1 MKHTLSKSRNGDRDS
16 ILSAD
21 LVLWNGKIITM
32 DSEESI
38 ADALAV
44 MHGRIIAVGLESNVE
59 ELIGPDT
66 KIIDVNG
73 KTVVPGF
80 VDSHAHFMDVG
91 SAREIFVDLN
101 EESGVRCIADIQT
114 RLMERAEQTPKG
126 EWVFGY
132 QEDDSKLEEKRHPTR
147 WELDE
152 ISTEHPIMVTTVGGH
167 FWMANSK
174 AFEMAEVTKDSPD
187 PVGGKFD
194 RDPESGD
201 IIGHLHEEAYN
212 VLRPEGPPE
221 PTREQS
227 YSGAKQ
233 ILEECASVGLTCVY
247 DLVDRPEMRAAID
260 LKNNGELPIRVRMD
274 VIIDLVPELDKLGI
288 YRGLGDD
295 WLRICGVKFFFDGA
309 ISARNA
315 AVSEPYLNKPD
326 FYGVFATTEEIARK
340 TLTEAYE
347 KGYRISAHANGDR
360 AIDLYLDI
368 IEELQ
373 TTYPRP
379 DPRNRD
385 IHCSVVNPSIV
396 ERIKTL
402 GILPTIFGPYVYYHG
417 DKLIPA
423 FGETR
428 LESMFAARLFLDAGV
443 KVAAHS
449 DHPCAPYPPLMGIHA
464 LVNRTTKAGNPIGR
478 SQRISVIEALKTYTT
493 HAAYQQFD
501 EDRLGSIEPG
511 KLADFVVLS
520 DDILNVPTEEIIDIE
535 VEMTIIDGRV
545 VYQKLG
551 T

>member
-1 MKHTLSKSRNGDRDS
+1 MF
-16 ILSAD
+16 AD
-21 LVLWNGKIITM
+21 LVIQNGKIITM
-32 DSEESI
+32 DESESVAEAMAIKFGQLVFVGDNTSVQSFI
-38 ADALAV
+38 GNDTEVVDLK
-44 MHGRIIAVGLESNVE
+44 GRTVIPGL
-59 ELIGPDT
+59 I
-66 KIIDVNG
+66 
-73 KTVVPGF
+73 
-80 VDSHAHFMDVG
+80 DSHAHFMDVG
-91 SAREIFVDLN
+91 SARMIYVDLS
-101 EESGVRCIADIQT
+101 EEAGAHRIADIQD
-114 RLMERAEQTPKG
+114 RLRERAAKTPKG

-152 ISTEHPIMVTTVGGH
+152 ASTDHPIIVTTVGGH

-174 AFEMAEVTKDSPD
+174 AFELAGVTKDTPD

-194 RDPESGD
+194 RDPETGD
-201 IIGHLHEEAYN
+201 IIGYLHEEAYN
-212 VLRPEGPPE
+212 VLRPDGPPD

-260 LKNNGELPIRVRMD
+260 LKNSDELPIRMRMD

-309 ISARNA
+309 ISARTA

-340 TLTEAYE
+340 TLTEAYK

-373 TTYPRP
+373 NEYPRE

-385 IHCSVVNPSIV
+385 IHCTVVNPRIV
-396 ERIKTL
+396 KRIKKL
-402 GILPTIFGPYVYYHG
+402 GILPTIFGPYAYYHG
-417 DKLIPA
+417 DKLIPS
-423 FGETR
+423 FGEKR
-428 LESMFAARLFLDAGV
+428 LEWMFAARSFLDAGV
-443 KVAAHS
+443 IIAAHS
-449 DHPCAPYPPLMGIHA
+449 DHPCAPFPPLMAIHA

-478 SQRISVIEALKTYTT
+478 SQKISVIEALKLYTT
-493 HAAYQQFD
+493 HAAYHQFD
-501 EDRLGSIEPG
+501 EGKLGSLEVG
-511 KLADFVVLS
+511 KLADFVILS
-520 DDILNVPTEEIIDIE
+520 DDILSVPTDTIIDIK
-535 VEMTIIDGRV
+535 VDMTVIDGKIVFAR
-545 VYQKLG
+545 
-551 T
+551 TEE